1 MKWSLVASGGCVC
14 GLKKCSSCSDSIR
27 SWDWYQYITHLGTTI
42 ARLVVLAPA
51 AERKWVKN
59 ESAHVSAC
67 LSQNIIC
74 NIAHIIFSVWRT
86 PSFLNDFTLNSGVH
100 CG

>member
-1 MKWSLVASGGCVC
+1 MKWSLAASDGCVC

-51 AERKWVKN
+51 AERKWVKM
-59 ESAHVSAC
+59 SLPMFLHVRQ
-67 LSQNIIC
+67 SQNIIC
-74 NIAHIIFSVWRT
+74 KIARYF
-86 PSFLNDFTLNSGVH
+86 
-100 CG
+100 